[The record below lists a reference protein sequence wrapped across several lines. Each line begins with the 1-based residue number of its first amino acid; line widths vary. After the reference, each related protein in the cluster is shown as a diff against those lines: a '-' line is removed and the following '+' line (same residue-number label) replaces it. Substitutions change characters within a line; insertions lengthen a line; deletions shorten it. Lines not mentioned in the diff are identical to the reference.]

1 MPKDRRNA
9 KSRAKRTARALMG
22 KDIPGEGRAPGKHS
36 EQVERYR
43 RLAREI
49 GPQRP
54 LARNLLAAFV
64 AGGAICAVGQAVLN
78 ALTARGLPS
87 EEGAGLAS
95 AVLVVA
101 AALLTGL
108 GVYDVIGEFGGM
120 GSAIPITGFA
130 NAIVSPALEFKR
142 EGYVLGVG
150 ARLFTVAGPVI
161 VWGLVVSILVGAV
174 RLLFGAL

>member
-1 MPKDRRNA
+1 MPKSKRST
-9 KSRAKRTARALMG
+9 KSKARGAVRALMG
-22 KDIPGEGRAPGKHS
+22 KDIPGEGFAPGKPS

-43 RLAREI
+43 QLTQEV
-49 GPQRP
+49 GPKRP
-54 LARNLLAAFV
+54 LARNVLAAFV
-64 AGGAICAVGQAVLN
+64 VGGTICALGQGVLN
-78 ALTARGLPS
+78 ALNARGLPT
-87 EEGAGLAS
+87 EEGAGLTA

-101 AALLTGL
+101 AAVLTGI
-108 GVYDVIGEFGGM
+108 GVYDIIGEFGGM
-120 GSAIPITGFA
+120 GAAIPITGFA
-130 NAIVSPALEFKR
+130 NAIASPALEYKQ